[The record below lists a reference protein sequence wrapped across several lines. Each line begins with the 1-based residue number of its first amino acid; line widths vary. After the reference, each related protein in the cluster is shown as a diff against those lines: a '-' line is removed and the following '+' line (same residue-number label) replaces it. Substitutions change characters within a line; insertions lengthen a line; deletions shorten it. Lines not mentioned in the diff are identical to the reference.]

1 MKVYFY
7 GSTEKAANKKCEG
20 FIKQLMKFDTEER
33 QINVTSVATK
43 CFEGSPK
50 FPIPSAYR
58 VQVFCEYSYVNKEV
72 KNG

>member
-50 FPIPSAYR
+50 FPIP
-58 VQVFCEYSYVNKEV
+58 N
-72 KNG
+72 